1 MKLLETRM
9 APNPRRVRIFLA
21 EKGIQVPTEE
31 LDLMKGELQSES
43 FTKLNALQ
51 RVPVLQLDDGTAI
64 CESMAI
70 CRYFEELHPEPPLFG
85 TGALG
90 KAMVEMWQRRMEL
103 GLMSAVTSAF
113 RHLHPAMA
121 EREVPQVAA
130 WGEANKPR
138 ALEML
143 RILDEQLA
151 GNRFVAGDAYS
162 VADITALVTVD
173 FMKPARV
180 QRPEGLA
187 NLERWHKEVASRPS
201 AKA

>member
-70 CRYFEELHPEPPLFG
+70 CRYFEELHPEPALFG
-85 TGALG
+85 SGALG